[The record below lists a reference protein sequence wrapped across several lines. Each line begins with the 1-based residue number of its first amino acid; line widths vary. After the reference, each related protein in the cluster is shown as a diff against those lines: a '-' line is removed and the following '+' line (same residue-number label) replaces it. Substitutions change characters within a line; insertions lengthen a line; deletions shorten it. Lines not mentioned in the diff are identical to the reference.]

1 MAIGTPSVVADF
13 PTTTGGVGVT
23 TNDCPAGNLIVVLP
37 YCDNLNGT
45 VTSVT
50 DSAGNIYSK
59 AIATTTQAGQ
69 FTASIWYAANCL
81 HLPAGGTVH
90 IIGVPTAIDMTV
102 YFVTGANG
110 GLDLTNSTVI
120 NTNVTTLSLATGT
133 LSQADEII
141 IGLVAPAN
149 SPASPTASG
158 FTQYDGAYGFYKI
171 VAATTTQTFT
181 PVWTGAAHAS
191 AVIATFK
198 ATAPTGS
205 VGSIAVD
212 IAVAGTG
219 AALKAASGSIALDIA
234 LAAQGRALAAATG
247 SIGLDIAVAATGRAI
262 IPASGAISL
271 DIGVTGIGRAL
282 AVSAGSVAL
291 NIAVSGVAAAL
302 SSSAGTIGL
311 NLDVSGV
318 GQSSQSGSSGS
329 VGLNIDVLGTSA
341 VGASSAGVITLGLDV
356 QGVGAGGNVVVSQGG
371 HFIPLTRKQQQ
382 ALQKR
387 LREDRKRK
395 EEEIIERRL
404 SDEMITQDI
413 RDAISGPRTELV
425 LAPTINDM
433 DVGVEDDDSDDDLEL
448 LMLYG

>member
-13 PTTTGGVGVT
+13 PTTAGGIGTT

-45 VTSVT
+45 VTSIT
-50 DSAGNIYSK
+50 DGAGNIYVK
-59 AIATTTQAGQ
+59 AVQTATQSGQ
-69 FTASIWYAANCL
+69 FTSSIWYCTNCL
-81 HLPAGGTVH
+81 HLPAGSTIH

-102 YFVTGANG
+102 YFVSGANG

-120 NTNVTTLSLATGT
+120 NTNVTTLSLTTGT

-141 IGLVAPAN
+141 ICMFTPAN
-149 SPASPTASG
+149 SPPPGTATG

-171 VAATTTQTFT
+171 VSSTASQTFT
-181 PVWTGAAHAS
+181 PVWTGSAHAS
-191 AVIATFK
+191 AVLATFK
-198 ATAPTGS
+198 ATAPSGS

-219 AALKAASGSIALDIA
+219 AALKTASGSIALNIA
-234 LAAQGRALAAATG
+234 LAAQGRSIAATTG
-247 SIGLDIAVAATGRAI
+247 AIGLDIAVSGIGRAGI
-262 IPASGAISL
+262 QASGAIGL
-271 DIGVTGIGRAL
+271 DIGVIGVAQATASSIGSLAL
-282 AVSAGSVAL
+282 DIS
-291 NIAVSGVAAAL
+291 VSGVAVAL
-302 SSSAGTIGL
+302 SSSAGAIGL

-318 GQSSQSGSSGS
+318 GQASQSGSSGS
-329 VGLNIDVLGTSA
+329 IDLNIDVLGTSA
-341 VGASSAGVITLGLDV
+341 VGIASAGVITLGLDV

-425 LAPTINDM
+425 SAPTINDM